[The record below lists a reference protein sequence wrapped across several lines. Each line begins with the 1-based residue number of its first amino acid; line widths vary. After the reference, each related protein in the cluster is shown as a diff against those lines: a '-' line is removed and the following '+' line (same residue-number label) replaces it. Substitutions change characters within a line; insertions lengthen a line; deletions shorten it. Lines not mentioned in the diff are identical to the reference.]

1 MKFFRLIPLF
11 FLVLSSC
18 SSFSVRKEIDEPN
31 MMKDSKKFGVVV
43 RSALKSRVTR
53 EDMIGNL
60 SRTLSA
66 YNHVKELV
74 FIPDLS
80 QQMVDFSTDDDRFY
94 QMSGDSD
101 FLKYKSIGV
110 VKNYL
115 RANADEI
122 RKFTEKNGLDGVI
135 LFEEYAI
142 ISQEMQV
149 MRMNSVIV
157 IADKDGNIA
166 YLDHQD
172 DVYETADIDMS
183 SMKKSMSDKLTDRF
197 IRKMIDMKFVKTL

>member
-1 MKFFRLIPLF
+1 
-11 FLVLSSC
+11 
-18 SSFSVRKEIDEPN
+18 

-110 VKNYL
+110 IKNYL
-115 RANADEI
+115 RANSDEI
-122 RKFTEKNGLDGVI
+122 RKFSEKNGLDGVI

-172 DVYETADIDMS
+172 DVYDTADIDMG
-183 SMKKSMSDKLTDRF
+183 SMKKSISDKLTDRF